1 MVPLKIR
8 NLFTKSRGSIAK
20 TDGAS
25 QIAPSQSNALSDTFF
40 LPTFNDKQTLKLWL
54 SYVVYFSL
62 FGIISQLSYNTD
74 ADTLIANII
83 KTLINCTVIVTGEM
97 LFIANAV
104 KKFKAL
110 NWRSRQISQYL
121 LTTVFVVVP
130 ILSLLVQ
137 ILLNIILK
145 TPFHLELI
153 LLDILVNTL
162 LTFSTIAILLIYFNL
177 QYQHIRR
184 VESINQQ
191 RLIEQNEQLKARIT
205 PHFFFNLLNT
215 MQYLIESDPYE
226 AEVMVRHVST
236 LYRVSFD
243 ETREIALMDEIE
255 LCESYLS
262 IEKYRFDSKLKVT
275 WQLPDADLLYDM
287 VITSLTL
294 QIVIEKMIV
303 LVVEMTTEPI
313 CIDIAITWQ
322 NDVAKIDILTRL
334 SPTIYQQ
341 IHKAIR
347 TKLSFG
353 SQIDILRQYYG
364 DKSTIVYCID
374 EHALDV
380 IIQYPLKDVGQQQNT
395 RFSPL

>member
-145 TPFHLELI
+145 TPFHLEPI

-364 DKSTIVYCID
+364 DKATIVYYID
-374 EHALDV
+374 EHALEV
-380 IIQYPLKDVGQQQNT
+380 TIQYPLKDVGQQQNT

>member
-145 TPFHLELI
+145 TPFHLEPI

-364 DKSTIVYCID
+364 EKSTIVYCID

>member
-145 TPFHLELI
+145 TPFHLEPI

-184 VESINQQ
+184 VESINQR

-364 DKSTIVYCID
+364 DKATIVYCID

-380 IIQYPLKDVGQQQNT
+380 TIQYPLKDVGQQQNT

>member
-145 TPFHLELI
+145 TPFHLEPI
-153 LLDILVNTL
+153 LLNILVNTL

-364 DKSTIVYCID
+364 YKSTIVYCID

-380 IIQYPLKDVGQQQNT
+380 TIQYPLKDVGQQQNT

>member
-1 MVPLKIR
+1 M
-8 NLFTKSRGSIAK
+8 
-20 TDGAS
+20 
-25 QIAPSQSNALSDTFF
+25 
-40 LPTFNDKQTLKLWL
+40 
-54 SYVVYFSL
+54 
-62 FGIISQLSYNTD
+62 
-74 ADTLIANII
+74 
-83 KTLINCTVIVTGEM
+83 
-97 LFIANAV
+97 
-104 KKFKAL
+104 
-110 NWRSRQISQYL
+110 
-121 LTTVFVVVP
+121 
-130 ILSLLVQ
+130 
-137 ILLNIILK
+137 
-145 TPFHLELI
+145 
-153 LLDILVNTL
+153 VNTL

-364 DKSTIVYCID
+364 DKATIVYCID

-380 IIQYPLKDVGQQQNT
+380 TIQYPLKDVGQQQNT

>member
-145 TPFHLELI
+145 TPFHLEPI

-184 VESINQQ
+184 VESINQR

-364 DKSTIVYCID
+364 DKATIVYYID

-380 IIQYPLKDVGQQQNT
+380 TIQYPLKDVGQQQNT

>member
-145 TPFHLELI
+145 TPFHLEPI
-153 LLDILVNTL
+153 LLNILVNTL

-313 CIDIAITWQ
+313 CIDIAIIWQ

-364 DKSTIVYCID
+364 DKATIVYYID

-380 IIQYPLKDVGQQQNT
+380 TIQYPLKDVGQQQNT

>member
-145 TPFHLELI
+145 TPFHLEPI
-153 LLDILVNTL
+153 LLEILVNTL

-364 DKSTIVYCID
+364 DKSTIVYYID

-380 IIQYPLKDVGQQQNT
+380 TIQYPLKDVGQQQNT

>member
-145 TPFHLELI
+145 TPFHLEPI
-153 LLDILVNTL
+153 LLNILVNTL

-364 DKSTIVYCID
+364 DKATIVYYID

>member
-145 TPFHLELI
+145 TPFHLEPI

-364 DKSTIVYCID
+364 DKSTIVYYID

-380 IIQYPLKDVGQQQNT
+380 TIQYPLKDVGQQQNT

>member
-130 ILSLLVQ
+130 ILSLVVQ

-145 TPFHLELI
+145 TPFHLEPI
-153 LLDILVNTL
+153 LLEILVNTL

-313 CIDIAITWQ
+313 CIDIAIIWQ

-364 DKSTIVYCID
+364 DKATIVYYID

>member
-145 TPFHLELI
+145 TPFHLEPI

-341 IHKAIR
+341 IPTAFR
-347 TKLSFG
+347 TKLSF
-353 SQIDILRQYYG
+353 SRKIDILRQYYG

-380 IIQYPLKDVGQQQNT
+380 TIQYPLKDVGQQQNT

>member
-145 TPFHLELI
+145 TPFHLEPI

-184 VESINQQ
+184 VESINQR

-380 IIQYPLKDVGQQQNT
+380 TIQYPLKDVGQQQNT

>member
-145 TPFHLELI
+145 TPFHLEPI

-364 DKSTIVYCID
+364 DKSTIVYYID
-374 EHALDV
+374 EHALEV
-380 IIQYPLKDVGQQQNT
+380 TIQYPLKDVGQQQNT

>member
-130 ILSLLVQ
+130 ILSLVVQ

-145 TPFHLELI
+145 TPFHLEPI
-153 LLDILVNTL
+153 LLEILVNTL

-364 DKSTIVYCID
+364 DKSTIVYFID

>member
-40 LPTFNDKQTLKLWL
+40 LPTFKDKQTLKLWL

-145 TPFHLELI
+145 TPFHLEPI

-364 DKSTIVYCID
+364 DKATIVYYID

-380 IIQYPLKDVGQQQNT
+380 TIQYPLKDVGQQQNT

>member
-145 TPFHLELI
+145 TPFHLEPI
-153 LLDILVNTL
+153 LLEILVNTL

-184 VESINQQ
+184 VESINQR

-364 DKSTIVYCID
+364 DKATIVYYID

-380 IIQYPLKDVGQQQNT
+380 TIQYPLKDVGQQQNT

>member
-121 LTTVFVVVP
+121 LTTVFVVIP

-145 TPFHLELI
+145 TPFHLEPI
-153 LLDILVNTL
+153 LLNILVNTL

-364 DKSTIVYCID
+364 DKATIVYCID

-380 IIQYPLKDVGQQQNT
+380 TIQYPLKDVGQQQNT

>member
-25 QIAPSQSNALSDTFF
+25 QIAPSQSNALSDAFF

>member
-1 MVPLKIR
+1 MFPGLFPGHRRDTPRFAPCWRCLGNFSGTYQVPHAQQHTSHSSTAERSCFKRDLCS
-8 NLFTKSRGSIAK
+8 TA
-20 TDGAS
+20 A
-25 QIAPSQSNALSDTFF
+25 APQHA
-40 LPTFNDKQTLKLWL
+40 
-54 SYVVYFSL
+54 
-62 FGIISQLSYNTD
+62 
-74 ADTLIANII
+74 
-83 KTLINCTVIVTGEM
+83 
-97 LFIANAV
+97 
-104 KKFKAL
+104 
-110 NWRSRQISQYL
+110 
-121 LTTVFVVVP
+121 
-130 ILSLLVQ
+130 
-137 ILLNIILK
+137 
-145 TPFHLELI
+145 LELREQMPSV
-153 LLDILVNTL
+153 LRPSPAKL
-162 LTFSTIAILLIYFNL
+162 STDC
-177 QYQHIRR
+177 
-184 VESINQQ
+184 Q
-191 RLIEQNEQLKARIT
+191 RHLSTAPKKKA
-205 PHFFFNLLNT
+205 
-215 MQYLIESDPYE
+215 
-226 AEVMVRHVST
+226 
-236 LYRVSFD
+236 
-243 ETREIALMDEIE
+243 
-255 LCESYLS
+255 C
-262 IEKYRFDSKLKVT
+262 YRFDSKLKVT

-380 IIQYPLKDVGQQQNT
+380 TIQYPLKDVGQQQNT

>member
-25 QIAPSQSNALSDTFF
+25 QIAPSQSNALSDAFF

-145 TPFHLELI
+145 TPFHLEPI

-184 VESINQQ
+184 VESINQR

-364 DKSTIVYCID
+364 DKATIVYYID

-380 IIQYPLKDVGQQQNT
+380 TIQYPLKDVGQQQNT

>member
-145 TPFHLELI
+145 TPFHLEPI
-153 LLDILVNTL
+153 LLNILVNTL

-364 DKSTIVYCID
+364 DKATIVYYID
-374 EHALDV
+374 EHALEV
-380 IIQYPLKDVGQQQNT
+380 TIQYPLKDVGQQQNT

>member
-137 ILLNIILK
+137 ILLNIIRTYAK
-145 TPFHLELI
+145 
-153 LLDILVNTL
+153 
-162 LTFSTIAILLIYFNL
+162 
-177 QYQHIRR
+177 
-184 VESINQQ
+184 SI
-191 RLIEQNEQLKARIT
+191 K
-205 PHFFFNLLNT
+205 F
-215 MQYLIESDPYE
+215 
-226 AEVMVRHVST
+226 
-236 LYRVSFD
+236 
-243 ETREIALMDEIE
+243 
-255 LCESYLS
+255 CES
-262 IEKYRFDSKLKVT
+262 
-275 WQLPDADLLYDM
+275 
-287 VITSLTL
+287 
-294 QIVIEKMIV
+294 
-303 LVVEMTTEPI
+303 
-313 CIDIAITWQ
+313 
-322 NDVAKIDILTRL
+322 
-334 SPTIYQQ
+334 
-341 IHKAIR
+341 
-347 TKLSFG
+347 G
-353 SQIDILRQYYG
+353 
-364 DKSTIVYCID
+364 
-374 EHALDV
+374 
-380 IIQYPLKDVGQQQNT
+380 
-395 RFSPL
+395 

>member
-145 TPFHLELI
+145 TPFHLEPI

-184 VESINQQ
+184 VESINQR

-364 DKSTIVYCID
+364 DKATIVYCID

>member
-25 QIAPSQSNALSDTFF
+25 QIAPSQSNALNDTFF

-145 TPFHLELI
+145 TPFHLEPI

-341 IHKAIR
+341 IPTAFR
-347 TKLSFG
+347 TKLSF
-353 SQIDILRQYYG
+353 SRKIDILRQYYG

-380 IIQYPLKDVGQQQNT
+380 TIQYPLKDVGQQQNT

>member
-145 TPFHLELI
+145 TPFHLEPI
-153 LLDILVNTL
+153 LLEILVNTL

-184 VESINQQ
+184 VESINQR

-364 DKSTIVYCID
+364 DKSTIVYYID

-380 IIQYPLKDVGQQQNT
+380 TIQYPLKDVGQQQNT

>member
-145 TPFHLELI
+145 TPFHLEPI
-153 LLDILVNTL
+153 LLEILVNTL

-184 VESINQQ
+184 VESINQR

-364 DKSTIVYCID
+364 DKATIVYCID

-380 IIQYPLKDVGQQQNT
+380 TIQYPLKDVGQQQNT

>member
-121 LTTVFVVVP
+121 LTTVFVVIP

-145 TPFHLELI
+145 TPFHLEPI

-364 DKSTIVYCID
+364 EKSTIVYCID

>member
-130 ILSLLVQ
+130 ILSLVVQ

-145 TPFHLELI
+145 TPFHLEPI

-364 DKSTIVYCID
+364 DKATIVYYID

-380 IIQYPLKDVGQQQNT
+380 TIQYPLKDVGQQQNT

>member
-145 TPFHLELI
+145 TPFHLEPI

-303 LVVEMTTEPI
+303 LVVEMITEPI

-364 DKSTIVYCID
+364 DKATIVYYID

-380 IIQYPLKDVGQQQNT
+380 TIQYPLKDVGQQQNT

>member
-121 LTTVFVVVP
+121 LTTVFVVIP

-145 TPFHLELI
+145 TPFHLEPI
-153 LLDILVNTL
+153 LLNILVNTL

>member
-145 TPFHLELI
+145 TPFHLEPI
-153 LLDILVNTL
+153 LLEILVNTL

>member
-364 DKSTIVYCID
+364 DKSTIVYYID

-380 IIQYPLKDVGQQQNT
+380 TIQYPLKDVGQQQNT

>member
-145 TPFHLELI
+145 TPFHLEPI

-380 IIQYPLKDVGQQQNT
+380 LIQYPLKDVGQQQNT

>member
-104 KKFKAL
+104 KKFKTL

-121 LTTVFVVVP
+121 LTTVFVVIP

-145 TPFHLELI
+145 TPFHLEPI
-153 LLDILVNTL
+153 LLNILVNTL

-364 DKSTIVYCID
+364 DKATIVYYID

-380 IIQYPLKDVGQQQNT
+380 TIQYPLKDVGQQQNT

>member
-130 ILSLLVQ
+130 ILSLVVQ

-145 TPFHLELI
+145 TPFHLEPI
-153 LLDILVNTL
+153 LLEILVNTL

-364 DKSTIVYCID
+364 DKATIVYYID

-380 IIQYPLKDVGQQQNT
+380 TIQYPLKDVGQQQNT

>member
-145 TPFHLELI
+145 TPFHLEPI

-364 DKSTIVYCID
+364 DKATIVYYID

>member
-145 TPFHLELI
+145 TPFHLEPI
-153 LLDILVNTL
+153 LLEILVNTL

-364 DKSTIVYCID
+364 DKATIVYYID

-380 IIQYPLKDVGQQQNT
+380 TIQYPLKDVGQQQNT